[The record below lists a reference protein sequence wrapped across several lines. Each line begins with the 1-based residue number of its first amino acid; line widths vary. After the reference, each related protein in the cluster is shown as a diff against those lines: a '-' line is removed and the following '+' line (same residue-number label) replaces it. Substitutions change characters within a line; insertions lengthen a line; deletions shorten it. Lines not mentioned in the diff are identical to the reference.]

1 MQADLL
7 VTTNMILLQ
16 RKNKKQKAMPTGRQ
30 GFFLIEAVIAS
41 AIVATT
47 LVMMLGAISNVVA
60 ISKYS
65 LQKTQASYLLE
76 EGVEVAK
83 LLRNQSWTNI
93 SGLSTG
99 TTYYMS
105 WSGSAWSYTPTAPGT
120 ATGVFT
126 RTIVFSS
133 VSRDGTDTITASGG
147 TADSGTRLGTV
158 TVSWQQ
164 NGSSRTESLPFY
176 ITSTPS
182 I

>member
-1 MQADLL
+1 MLAS
-7 VTTNMILLQ
+7 
-16 RKNKKQKAMPTGRQ
+16 RR

-47 LVMMLGAISNVVA
+47 LVLMLGAISNVVA

-83 LLRNQSWTNI
+83 LLRNQSWANI

-105 WSGSAWSYTPTAPGT
+105 WSGSAWSYTTISPGT
-120 ATGVFT
+120 VTGVFT
-126 RTIVFSS
+126 RSIVFSA
-133 VSRDGTDTITASGG
+133 VSRDGSDNIVSSGG
-147 TADSGTRLGTV
+147 SIDSGTRRGTV
-158 TVSWQQ
+158 TVSWNQ
-164 NGSSRTESLPFY
+164 NGSTKTDTLQFY

>member
-1 MQADLL
+1 MQ
-7 VTTNMILLQ
+7 IFQ
-16 RKNKKQKAMPTGRQ
+16 RKNKKQN

-83 LLRNQSWTNI
+83 LLRNQSWANI
-93 SGLSTG
+93 SGLTNG

-105 WSGSAWSYTPTAPGT
+105 WSGSAWSYTTTAPGT
-120 ATGVFT
+120 ATGIFT
-126 RTIVFSS
+126 RSIVFSS
-133 VSRDGTDTITASGG
+133 VSRDGSDNIVASGG
-147 TADSGTRLGTV
+147 TVDAGTRLGTV
-158 TVSWQQ
+158 TVSWSQ
-164 NGSSRTESLPFY
+164 NGTPRTDTLQFY